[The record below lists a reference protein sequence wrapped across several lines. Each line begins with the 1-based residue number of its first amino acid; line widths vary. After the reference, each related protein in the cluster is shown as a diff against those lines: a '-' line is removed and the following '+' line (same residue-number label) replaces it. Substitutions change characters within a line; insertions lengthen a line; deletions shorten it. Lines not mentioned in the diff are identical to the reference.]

1 MPFYCRKK
9 EPSSLITRFVTMLL
23 KWLFTLL
30 AILWL
35 IQALKPYFQI
45 EEPPRRPSP
54 PPPPQNDLHVSRA
67 PQKNDV
73 DDGEYIDYEEIK

>member
-1 MPFYCRKK
+1 
-9 EPSSLITRFVTMLL
+9 MLL

-35 IQALKPYFQI
+35 IQAIRPYFRSSMDSGFRQ
-45 EEPPRRPSP
+45 PPGP
-54 PPPPQNDLHVSRA
+54 PPPDIQNKPVVH
-67 PQKNDV
+67 